1 MSNDTFDLDVTAE
14 HPVDE
19 AAFAAIERD
28 RLVAAIAALPS
39 DLRAGMTGILVDG
52 RSYSDVSQDLGVR
65 QSELV
70 RAVQR
75 GKAIILRSIAP
86 QAG

>member
-1 MSNDTFDLDVTAE
+1 MTTDAFDLDVSPE

-19 AAFAAIERD
+19 AAFAAIERE
-28 RLVAAIAALPS
+28 RLLAAIAALPA

-86 QAG
+86 QAS